1 MKPIHLLF
9 TALAKG
15 DTMTPPITAEGRV
28 PLTAKRAVSVFGIS
42 VIGFMTANLVPIMI
56 VALTGEL
63 GFTATAAGML
73 MTASLLACAL
83 SCLLTSRWAAAS
95 GRYLIAR
102 AGLALTAAG
111 FGAAAFIPSEP
122 VVIAGVILGGL
133 GAGGAVSSGGAALGA
148 LRNPDRAS
156 GISGFANRAIVSV
169 LLFVIPVLGAG
180 MGSAFGLFAGLAL
193 AALLVTGWLPDRPT
207 TEPAAATGSLESA
220 AAAPVSTPNTPG
232 STTAGSDKRSRPA
245 TIAGLGLLACFALW
259 ALSEDSL
266 WAVAATMGA
275 DQAGLDETGMGLVLS
290 LSTLGGLLGSALVGL
305 AGRRLGRTV
314 PLAIVLLAGAG
325 MKFISGMVED
335 SGLYMAVIIAWNT
348 LYLIAFVYIIA
359 IAAALD
365 ATGKW
370 SAPALGV
377 YLIGSSFA
385 PFLGTLIAT
394 TAGYQVLGVV
404 LAVMT
409 LALMIPFL
417 LISRFS
423 VRAENSPPEVPAEPA
438 VAVS

>member
-1 MKPIHLLF
+1 
-9 TALAKG
+9 
-15 DTMTPPITAEGRV
+15 MTVEGRV

-42 VIGFMTANLVPIMI
+42 VVGFMTANLVPIMI
-56 VALTGEL
+56 VALTGDL
-63 GFTATAAGML
+63 GFTATAAGTL

-102 AGLALTAAG
+102 TGLALTAAG

-122 VVIAGVILGGL
+122 AVIAGVILGGL

-169 LLFVIPVLGAG
+169 VLFVIPVLGAG
-180 MGSAFGLFAGLAL
+180 MGSAFGLLAGLAL

-207 TEPAAATGSLESA
+207 AEPTAAAGALEAA
-220 AAAPVSTPNTPG
+220 AAAPVTTSNTAPG
-232 STTAGSDKRSRPA
+232 TSSRTA

-305 AGRRLGRTV
+305 AGRRLGRTI
-314 PLAIVLLAGAG
+314 PLAVVLIAGAG
-325 MKFISGMVED
+325 MKFVSGMVED
-335 SGLYMAVIIAWNT
+335 SALYMAVIIAWNT

-385 PFLGTLIAT
+385 PFLGTVIAT
-394 TAGYQVLGVV
+394 SAGYQVLGVV

-409 LALMIPFL
+409 LLLLIPFL

-423 VRAENSPPEVPAEPA
+423 VRAEKAAAMVPVQPA
-438 VAVS
+438 AVVS

>member
-9 TALAKG
+9 TALTEG
-15 DTMTPPITAEGRV
+15 DPMAPPITAEGRV

-42 VIGFMTANLVPIMI
+42 VVGFMTANLVPIMI
-56 VALTGEL
+56 VALTGDL
-63 GFTATAAGML
+63 GFTATAAGTL

-102 AGLALTAAG
+102 TGLALTAAG

-122 VVIAGVILGGL
+122 AVIAGVILGGL

-169 LLFVIPVLGAG
+169 VLFVIPVLGAG
-180 MGSAFGLFAGLAL
+180 MGSAFGLLAGLAL

-207 TEPAAATGSLESA
+207 AEPTAAAGALEAA
-220 AAAPVSTPNTPG
+220 AAAPVTTSNTAPG
-232 STTAGSDKRSRPA
+232 TSSRTA

-305 AGRRLGRTV
+305 AGRRLGRTI
-314 PLAIVLLAGAG
+314 PLAVVLIAGAG
-325 MKFISGMVED
+325 MKFVSGMVED
-335 SGLYMAVIIAWNT
+335 SALYMAVIIAWNT

-385 PFLGTLIAT
+385 PFLGTVIAT
-394 TAGYQVLGVV
+394 SAGYQVLGVV

-409 LALMIPFL
+409 LLLLIPFL

-423 VRAENSPPEVPAEPA
+423 VRAEKAAAMVPVQPA
-438 VAVS
+438 AVVS

>member
-1 MKPIHLLF
+1 M
-9 TALAKG
+9 A
-15 DTMTPPITAEGRV
+15 PPITAEGRV

-42 VIGFMTANLVPIMI
+42 VVGFMTANLVPIMV
-56 VALTGEL
+56 VALTGDL
-63 GFTATAAGML
+63 GLTATAAGTL

-102 AGLALTAAG
+102 TGLALTAAG

-122 VVIAGVILGGL
+122 AVIAGIILGGL

-169 LLFVIPVLGAG
+169 VLFVIPVLGAG
-180 MGSAFGLFAGLAL
+180 MGSAFGLLAGLAL

-207 TEPAAATGSLESA
+207 AEPTAAAGALEAAAATPVTTSN
-220 AAAPVSTPNTPG
+220 AAPGTS
-232 STTAGSDKRSRPA
+232 SRTA
-245 TIAGLGLLACFALW
+245 TIAGFGLLACFALW

-305 AGRRLGRTV
+305 AGRRLGRTI
-314 PLAIVLLAGAG
+314 PLAVVLIAGAG
-325 MKFISGMVED
+325 MKFVSGMVED

-385 PFLGTLIAT
+385 PFLGTVIAT
-394 TAGYQVLGVV
+394 SAGYQVLGVV

-409 LALMIPFL
+409 LLLLIPFL

-423 VRAENSPPEVPAEPA
+423 VRAEKAAATVPAQPA
-438 VAVS
+438 AAVS

>member
-9 TALAKG
+9 TALTEG
-15 DTMTPPITAEGRV
+15 DSMAPPITAEGRV

-42 VIGFMTANLVPIMI
+42 VVGFMTANLVPIMI
-56 VALTGEL
+56 VALTGDL
-63 GFTATAAGML
+63 GFTATAAGTL

-102 AGLALTAAG
+102 TGLALTAAG

-122 VVIAGVILGGL
+122 AVIAGVILGGL

-169 LLFVIPVLGAG
+169 VLFVIPVLGAG
-180 MGSAFGLFAGLAL
+180 MGSAFGLLAGLAL

-207 TEPAAATGSLESA
+207 AEPTAAAGALEAAAATPVTTSN
-220 AAAPVSTPNTPG
+220 AAPGTS
-232 STTAGSDKRSRPA
+232 SRTA
-245 TIAGLGLLACFALW
+245 TIAGFGLLACFALW

-305 AGRRLGRTV
+305 AGRRLGRTI
-314 PLAIVLLAGAG
+314 PLAVVLIAGAA
-325 MKFISGMVED
+325 MKFVSGMVED

-394 TAGYQVLGVV
+394 SAGYQVLGVV

-409 LALMIPFL
+409 LLLLIPFL

-423 VRAENSPPEVPAEPA
+423 VRAEKAAATVPAQPA
-438 VAVS
+438 AAVS